1 MLTSNDPA
9 GERILSMG
17 LYGSGK
23 TKSWADVAKWYRT
36 TDTPGM
42 FYVLDTDNTTLRTLT
57 AYEGWEANVVRQ
69 DVPDWETLTRL
80 TDNFF
85 ENATRDDWLVI
96 DSIDAAWTGVQDYY
110 TEQVFGKDSAD
121 FFMQAKLAGQAG
133 HPLADGFGQ
142 NWQVINKLYQRWI
155 GKVIRWPGHVY
166 ACTPAQ
172 AVVEPNASG
181 KGGDSREVRE
191 TFGRYGVRPA
201 GQKAL
206 GFQFHTVLLMQSP
219 AKDEWSIT
227 SVKDRSRELLLRA
240 PVIDFTMSYLL
251 AVAGWQV
258 TD

>member
-1 MLTSNDPA
+1 MLTSHDPA
-9 GERILSMG
+9 AERILALG

-23 TKSWADVAKWYRT
+23 TKSWADIAKWYRT
-36 TDTPGM
+36 SGTPGM

-57 AYEGWEANVVRQ
+57 GYEGWEQNVVRQ
-69 DVPDWETLTRL
+69 DVPDWETLTAL
-80 TDNFF
+80 TDEFF
-85 ENATRDDWLVI
+85 AKATQDDWLVI
-96 DSIDAAWTGVQDYY
+96 DSIDQAWTGVQDYY

-121 FFMQAKLAGQAG
+121 FFLQAKLAGQSG

-142 NWQVINKLYQRWI
+142 NWQVINKLYQRWV

-166 ACTPAQ
+166 ACTPSQ

-181 KGGDSREVRE
+181 KGGDSREIRE

-219 AKDEWSIT
+219 SRDEWKIT
-227 SVKDRSRELLLRA
+227 SVKDRSRELLVGA
-240 PVIDFTMSYLL
+240 PNLDFVVSYLL
-251 AVAGWQV
+251 PVGGWEISE
-258 TD
+258 